1 MALYLGEIA
10 ALITSVCF
18 SSTSTLFT
26 LAGRRVGSLIVNRTR
41 LILALLFLIPT
52 HWIFLGYPLPLAA
65 EPSRWFWLG
74 LSGVVGLVLGD
85 IFLFQAF
92 VLIGPRLSM
101 LMMSLAPIL
110 AALMAWLFL
119 AERLGIGQLFGI
131 ALTLTGVAWV
141 ILERN
146 GANREDL
153 DQKDYLLGI
162 LFGLGG
168 AAGQALGLVL
178 AKFGLG
184 GDFSPISANI
194 IRMSAAAITLWG
206 LALIQGQALPTIQK
220 LRRDHRAV
228 WLIVGGAFTG
238 PFLGVSFSLLAVQRA
253 QIGIAS
259 TLMALPPV
267 ILLPVSYLVFK
278 ERYGWQAVAGT
289 LVALAGVALLFL
301 V

>member
-1 MALYLGEIA
+1 M
-10 ALITSVCF
+10 V
-18 SSTSTLFT
+18 
-26 LAGRRVGSLIVNRTR
+26 VNRTR
-41 LILALLFLIPT
+41 LLLALVFLIPT
-52 HWIFLGYPLPLAA
+52 HWILLGYPLPLTASG
-65 EPSRWFWLG
+65 SRWFWLG
-74 LSGVVGLVLGD
+74 LSGIVGLVLGD

-101 LMMSLAPIL
+101 LVMSLAPIL

-119 AERLGIGQLFGI
+119 AERLVIGQLVGI

-146 GANREDL
+146 GPARQARER
-153 DQKDYLLGI
+153 QDYLLGV

-178 AKFGLG
+178 AKMGLG

-194 IRMSAAAITLWG
+194 IRMSAAAVVLWTLT
-206 LALIQGQALPTIQK
+206 LLRGQARDTF
-220 LRRDHRAV
+220 RRLGADRRAV
-228 WLIVGGAFTG
+228 RFILTGAFTG

-253 QIGIAS
+253 PVGIAS

-267 ILLPVSYLVFK
+267 ILLPVSTVVFK

-289 LVALAGVALLFL
+289 FVAIAGVALLFL

>member
-1 MALYLGEIA
+1 MAFYIGEIA

-18 SSTSTLFT
+18 SATSTAFT
-26 LAGRRVGSLIVNRTR
+26 LAGRRVGSMVVNRTR

-52 HWIFLGYPLPLAA
+52 HWILLGYPLPLTA
-65 EPSRWFWLG
+65 EPSRWLWLG

-119 AERLGIGQLFGI
+119 AERLVIGQLFGI
-131 ALTLTGVAWV
+131 VLTLTGVAWV
-141 ILERN
+141 ILDKNGVTREARER
-146 GANREDL
+146 
-153 DQKDYLLGI
+153 QDYLLGL

-168 AAGQALGLVL
+168 AAGQAGGLVL

-194 IRMSAAAITLWG
+194 IRMSAAAITLW
-206 LALIQGQALPTIQK
+206 ALTFLRGQARPTFQK
-220 LRRDHRAV
+220 LRGDRRAV
-228 WLIVGGAFTG
+228 WLILGGAFTG

-253 QIGIAS
+253 QVGIAS

-267 ILLPVSYLVFK
+267 LLLPISYLVFK

-289 LVALAGVALLFL
+289 LVAIAGVALLFL
-301 V
+301 K